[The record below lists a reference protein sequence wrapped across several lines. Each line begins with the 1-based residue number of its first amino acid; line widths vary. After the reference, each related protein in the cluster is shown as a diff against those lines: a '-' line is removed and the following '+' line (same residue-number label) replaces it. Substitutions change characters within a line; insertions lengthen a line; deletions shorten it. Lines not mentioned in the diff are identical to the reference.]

1 MDDLNTKFIDM
12 KKYRKDFPFFK
23 AIDEHNSKENAQLVY
38 FDTSATAQRPFL
50 VIDAMSHFYAT
61 ANANPL
67 RGLYDLS
74 ERATVAYEH
83 ARNEVAS
90 FINAKDS
97 SEIIFTRNTTESLNL
112 VAYSYGLS
120 TLKAGD
126 EICITIME
134 HHSNILPWQMV
145 CRQTGAKL
153 VFMECD
159 KATGVIND
167 EEINSKITEKTKIVS
182 FAHVSNV
189 LGVTNPV
196 KKIADKAHEV
206 GAVVVVD
213 GAQSSAHKKI
223 DVQQMDVDFFALSG
237 HKLCGP
243 MGIGALYGKKEIL
256 EKMPPFLTGGEMI
269 EYVTRDSATWA
280 EVPHKFEAGTVSAAD
295 AVGLG
300 AAIRYIKSV
309 GMDKIEEYDIDAV
322 LEVIKFIYDHIMYAE
337 LNTKSDYC
345 QECDKYLTSLLI
357 DGMKKIPHVNIVGPQ
372 DGSKR
377 SGIATFTIDGVHP
390 HDIASLLSDEHI
402 AIRAGHHC
410 AQPLAQFL
418 GVQSSARAS
427 LYFYNTP
434 EEVQTFLEKLAQ
446 VRKWSG
452 YKD

>member
-1 MDDLNTKFIDM
+1 MSDFINEKKFDM

-74 ERATVAYEH
+74 ERATLAYEH
-83 ARNEVAS
+83 SRNEVAN
-90 FINAKDS
+90 FINAQDS
-97 SEIIFTRNTTESLNL
+97 SQIIFTRNTTESLNL

-120 TLKAGD
+120 NLQKDD

-159 KATGVIND
+159 KETGIISD
-167 EEINSKITEKTKIVS
+167 EEIESKITERTKIVS
-182 FAHVSNV
+182 CVHVSNV
-189 LGVTNPV
+189 LGVTNPI
-196 KKIADKAHEV
+196 KKICKKAHDV
-206 GAVVVVD
+206 GAVMIVD
-213 GAQSSAHKKI
+213 GAQSAAHTKI
-223 DVQQMDVDFFALSG
+223 DVQDLDADFFAMSG

-243 MGIGALYGKKEIL
+243 MGIGVLYGKKNLL
-256 EKMPPFLTGGEMI
+256 ENMPPFLTGGEMI
-269 EYVTRDSATWA
+269 EYVTRESATWA
-280 EVPHKFEAGTVSAAD
+280 ELPHKFEAGTVSAAD

-309 GMDKIEEYDIDAV
+309 GMENIEEY
-322 LEVIKFIYDHIMYAE
+322 
-337 LNTKSDYC
+337 
-345 QECDKYLTSLLI
+345 DKYLTSKLI
-357 DGMKKIPHVNIVGPQ
+357 DGMVKIPHVNIIGSK

-410 AQPLAQFL
+410 AQPLGQYL

-434 EEVQTFLEKLAQ
+434 EEVDIFLEKLAM